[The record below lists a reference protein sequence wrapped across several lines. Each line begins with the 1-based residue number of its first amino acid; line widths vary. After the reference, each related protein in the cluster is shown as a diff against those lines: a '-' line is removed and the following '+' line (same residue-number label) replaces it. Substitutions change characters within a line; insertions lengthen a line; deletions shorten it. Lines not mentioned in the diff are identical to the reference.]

1 VYFYV
6 NFFAV
11 NKFDLKLIC
20 CVGGNKFVYHSLND
34 GNLYQH
40 DAETNDSRVVMDESI
55 FVRLARLLI
64 LKSFTFVTSPKN

>member
-1 VYFYV
+1 MRT
-6 NFFAV
+6 
-11 NKFDLKLIC
+11 
-20 CVGGNKFVYHSLND
+20 GGNKFVYHSLND

-64 LKSFTFVTSPKN
+64 LKKVLLLLHLQKNRICLIETK